1 LAGEKDLTG
10 PAPVRIATTAYA
22 ETEDH
27 TGRFFEECCTFDPDH
42 RAEQARLYNVYR
54 TWCQNEGAPT
64 VSSRAFASRARELVG
79 LASPKEMILSN
90 SKKYYP
96 GIGLLAEEENA

>member
-1 LAGEKDLTG
+1 MSGRLRHPD
-10 PAPVRIATTAYA
+10 PVRIATTAYA

-27 TGRFFEECCTFDPDH
+27 TGRFFEESCTFHTDH

-64 VSSRAFASRARELVG
+64 ISSRAFAARARELVG
-79 LASPKEMILSN
+79 LASPKEMISSN

-96 GIGLLAEEENA
+96 GIGLLAEEENP